1 MSVCLPSDYFKTN
14 RRMCMNVFPEVYFK
28 PMNKQLDFEDDPDY
42 DPDSDYDSDLT
53 DLHET
58 IIRRVSLA
66 KDQSGPLNG
75 ENYPV
80 CDRDPD

>member
-1 MSVCLPSDYFKTN
+1 
-14 RRMCMNVFPEVYFK
+14 
-28 PMNKQLDFEDDPDY
+28 MNKQLDLEDDPDY
-42 DPDSDYDSDLT
+42 DPDSDYDWDLT

-66 KDQSGPLNG
+66 KDPSGPLNG
-75 ENYPV
+75 GNYPD